1 MELKIQEKVYEADK
15 NNALSTQ
22 LFDYKKVILDND
34 HRGYREAKRFFD
46 LVLSLIGLM
55 VLMPLMVIVAIVI
68 KCTSPGPIIYKQ
80 TRLGFRGRPFAI
92 YKFRTMV
99 DDAEKY
105 TGPVLASKDDIRYTA
120 IGSFLRATRL
130 DELPQLVNVIKG
142 DMSLVGPRPER
153 PELYDVYLKTVP
165 NFTERLMV
173 KPGLTGLAQVK
184 GDYDIAPE
192 EKLQY
197 DKEYIEKCSLAFDLL
212 ILIKTVGVVFS
223 RKGQ

>member
-1 MELKIQEKVYEADK
+1 
-15 NNALSTQ
+15 
-22 LFDYKKVILDND
+22 
-34 HRGYREAKRFFD
+34 
-46 LVLSLIGLM
+46 
-55 VLMPLMVIVAIVI
+55 
-68 KCTSPGPIIYKQ
+68 
-80 TRLGFRGRPFAI
+80 
-92 YKFRTMV
+92 MV

-120 IGSFLRATRL
+120 IGSFLRTTRI

-173 KPGLTGLAQVK
+173 KPGLTGFAQVK

-197 DKEYIEKCSLAFDLL
+197 DREYIEKRSLVFDLL
-212 ILIKTVGVVFS
+212 MLIKTVGVVFS